1 MVNKAHSVNRK
12 SGGPRYAGPH
22 SHLSEAKA
30 MKKLIVLAMVLVFC
44 MIGLAQAKGKLTS
57 AAVLAKLTQQG
68 LISTSTS
75 GMAFTIEVEP
85 LWWKSLTHQQKGGL
99 AATGMDVA
107 RTNENIEFVFIMD
120 MTSKEKLA
128 TGFVKENRV
137 EVHK

>member
-1 MVNKAHSVNRK
+1 MRA
-12 SGGPRYAGPH
+12 
-22 SHLSEAKA
+22 
-30 MKKLIVLAMVLVFC
+30 KLIAMAMVMVILSGFG
-44 MIGLAQAKGKLTS
+44 GLAQAKKKMTS
-57 AAVLAKLTQQG
+57 EAVLAKLSQQG
-68 LISTSTS
+68 RISTYES
-75 GMAFTIEVEP
+75 GMAFMIDVEP

-107 RTNENIEFVFIMD
+107 RTNGNIEFVFIID

>member
-1 MVNKAHSVNRK
+1 
-12 SGGPRYAGPH
+12 
-22 SHLSEAKA
+22 
-30 MKKLIVLAMVLVFC
+30 MKKLIVMVMVMVFC
-44 MIGLAQAKGKLTS
+44 LVAMAVAKEKLTS
-57 AAVLAKLTQQG
+57 AGVLAKYSQQG
-68 LISTSTS
+68 RISVSES
-75 GMAFTIEVEP
+75 GMAFVIDVEP

-107 RTNENIEFVFIMD
+107 RTNGNIEFVFIMD